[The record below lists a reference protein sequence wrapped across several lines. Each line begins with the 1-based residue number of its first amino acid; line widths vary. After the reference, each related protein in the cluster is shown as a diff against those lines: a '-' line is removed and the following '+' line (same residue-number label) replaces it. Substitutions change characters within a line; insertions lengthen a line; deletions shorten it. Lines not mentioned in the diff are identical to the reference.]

1 MVVHAIF
8 FLIAPFILV
17 GTGNADKITQ
27 IVLGDIPVEEEEVVE
42 IEDFMLDPPDPTEI
56 EDIEVDNQAIAEFA
70 APIDTNIQDLFEGI
84 ELEKSVEPA
93 PVNISLTDFAE
104 RTAPKS
110 DLLTQVSGVGGTG
123 VSGRAAGQREAMVNR
138 YGGTKESEDA
148 VAAALKWLAA
158 HQRRDGSWCFD
169 HRFENTCGAQCNHH
183 GTRDKDFNAATAM
196 ALLPFLGA
204 GQTHIEGAY
213 QQNVRAGLMYLVS
226 NQKSDGGLNT
236 AGSMYSHGL
245 ASIVLCEAYAMTQD
259 RDLMFPAQNA
269 INYITYAQDRVG
281 GGWRYRPHEPG
292 DTSVVGW
299 QLMAL
304 KSGHMGYLAVQPE
317 TIKGT
322 IKFLDYVQTD
332 SGAFY
337 GYKDP
342 GKGPATTCVGLLCRM
357 YTGWDRQHPALA
369 RGVAWLSN
377 QGPSKTNM
385 YYNYYGTQVMRH
397 YEGDEWEKWNEAM
410 RDWLVSEQAK
420 KGHETGSWFI
430 DGDRHGES
438 AGRLYSTSM
447 ATMILEVYYRHM
459 PIYNKAAS
467 DDDFPL

>member
-1 MVVHAIF
+1 
-8 FLIAPFILV
+8 
-17 GTGNADKITQ
+17 
-27 IVLGDIPVEEEEVVE
+27 
-42 IEDFMLDPPDPTEI
+42 
-56 EDIEVDNQAIAEFA
+56 
-70 APIDTNIQDLFEGI
+70 
-84 ELEKSVEPA
+84 
-93 PVNISLTDFAE
+93 
-104 RTAPKS
+104 
-110 DLLTQVSGVGGTG
+110 
-123 VSGRAAGQREAMVNR
+123 
-138 YGGTKESEDA
+138 
-148 VAAALKWLAA
+148 
-158 HQRRDGSWCFD
+158 
-169 HRFENTCGAQCNHH
+169 
-183 GTRDKDFNAATAM
+183 
-196 ALLPFLGA
+196 
-204 GQTHIEGAY
+204 
-213 QQNVRAGLMYLVS
+213 
-226 NQKSDGGLNT
+226 
-236 AGSMYSHGL
+236 
-245 ASIVLCEAYAMTQD
+245 
-259 RDLMFPAQNA
+259 
-269 INYITYAQDRVG
+269 
-281 GGWRYRPHEPG
+281 
-292 DTSVVGW
+292 
-299 QLMAL
+299 MAL